1 MTRHGHTLAGP
12 HGPITIE
19 ADALAGL
26 VVAAVEEVE
35 GARARRPRR
44 GLDVTVSDGAVHVVV
59 ELAARYG
66 EPLPALA
73 RAVQARV
80 AGALRDAAGLSVT
93 AVDVSF
99 EELDP

>member
-12 HGPITIE
+12 HGPIRIE
-19 ADALAGL
+19 ADGLAGL
-26 VVAAVEEVE
+26 VVAAAEEVE
-35 GARARRPRR
+35 GARVRRPRR
-44 GLDVTVSDGAVHVVV
+44 GLDVTVSDGTAHVVI

-66 EPLPALA
+66 EPLPALG
-73 RAVQARV
+73 REVQARV
-80 AGALRDAAGLSVT
+80 AGALRDSAGLSVT

>member
-1 MTRHGHTLAGP
+1 MTRHGHALAGP

-19 ADALAGL
+19 GDALAGL
-26 VVAAVEEVE
+26 VVVAAEEVE
-35 GARARRPRR
+35 GARVRRPRR
-44 GLDVTVSDGAVHVVV
+44 GLDITVSDGAAHVVV

-99 EELDP
+99 EELDS

>member
-1 MTRHGHTLAGP
+1 MTRHGHALAGP
-12 HGPITIE
+12 RGPITIE

-26 VVAAVEEVE
+26 VIAAADQVD
-35 GARARRPRR
+35 GARVRRPRR
-44 GLDVTVSDGAVHVVV
+44 GLDVTVADGAAHVAV

-66 EPLPALA
+66 EPLPVLG
-73 RAVQARV
+73 REVQACV

>member
-44 GLDVTVSDGAVHVVV
+44 GREVTVYDGAVHVVV

-80 AGALRDAAGLSVT
+80 AGALRDAAGRSVA

>member
-1 MTRHGHTLAGP
+1 M
-12 HGPITIE
+12 
-19 ADALAGL
+19 
-26 VVAAVEEVE
+26 
-35 GARARRPRR
+35 RRPRR

-66 EPLPALA
+66 EPLPALG

-80 AGALRDAAGLSVT
+80 AGALRDSAGLRST